1 MPLNIASYFKL
12 ERFLSLQPA
21 ISINTVYFLMIFFSA
36 LLIVA
41 IVIKVIVKKTTKDC
55 FYKTLSQKYFVLLL
69 TMSLIGI
76 FLTWFRYERVYLL
89 SARFLL
95 LIWFVTF
102 ITWLVYILKY
112 QIKVVPQERIK
123 LQKTREF
130 NKYLPKHK

>member
-21 ISINTVYFLMIFFSA
+21 ISTNTVYFLMIFFSA
-36 LLIVA
+36 LLIMA
-41 IVIKVIVKKTTKDC
+41 IIIKVITIKTTKDC

-95 LIWFVTF
+95 LVWFVTF
-102 ITWLVYILKY
+102 IAWLVYILKY
-112 QIKVVPQERIK
+112 QIKVVPQEREK
-123 LQKTREF
+123 LQKTIEF
-130 NKYLPKHK
+130 NKYLPKRK